1 MMNVLIAGDFCP
13 QFRVSRLFEQH
24 DYASV
29 LGSVKPIIE
38 KADYS
43 IVNFE
48 CPVCYG
54 GEKPIIKCGPNLQ
67 CSETG
72 IEAVKWAGFNC
83 VSLAN
88 NHFLDFGKEGV
99 LNTINICVKNGVDY
113 VGGGQDLDE
122 ASQILYK
129 TIHNQTIA
137 VINCCEHEFSI
148 ATSEM
153 AGSNPLN
160 PIRQYYE
167 IKEAKEKADYV
178 LVVVHGGHEHF
189 QLPSMRMQETYRF
202 FIDSGADAVVNHHQ
216 HCYSGYETY
225 NGKPIFYGLGNFC
238 FDWSGREEKWYWGF
252 MVQLIFN
259 QGNVSF
265 NIIPYSQCMKEP
277 VILPQSS
284 VVIAKNITKLNE
296 IIIDKQLL
304 RKETKKYYHDS
315 LWEINLMLEP
325 ISNRYIRALQN
336 RHILPTYHFGKK
348 YLLRLYNFLLC
359 DSHRDK
365 IFFFIKD
372 NYTKNC
378 K

>member
-43 IVNFE
+43 MVDFE